1 MFFCKIRKIFKKTF
15 VYRTST
21 VAASVFETGENLDVW
36 KLRVVPFSLRKFVV
50 QQIES
55 RDKIVE
61 HC

>member
-15 VYRTST
+15 VYRTSP
-21 VAASVFETGENLDVW
+21 VAASVFETGGNLDVW